1 MVERVRNLPW
11 AAALQVS
18 LVLGRRWRNL
28 SEKDRA
34 RLVRIVRDSKGRLSN
49 LTAKERD
56 DLRRLARKADLRGI
70 GRDLVALRGGR
81 RLRKRR

>member
-1 MVERVRNLPW
+1 VTERVRSLPW

-18 LVLGRRWRNL
+18 MVLGRRWRNL

-34 RLVRIVRDSKGRLSN
+34 RLVRIARDSRGRLSN
-49 LTAKERD
+49 LTAKERE
-56 DLRRLARKADLRGI
+56 DLRRLARKADLRGV
-70 GRDLVALRGGR
+70 GRDLLALRGGR